1 MTVSNNAIVQANGGI
16 SDDSSTDIQIGA
28 DSNESNG
35 GIVWNGK
42 DGTVYGDVTL
52 QEDLKIGE
60 GESLTLEIIM

>member
-1 MTVSNNAIVQANGGI
+1 MIR
-16 SDDSSTDIQIGA
+16 TDIQIGA